1 MLNLLPDEHK
11 KAYKYAKA
19 NVKIATWMLVLV
31 ISILGLMVIVTYGM
45 LNLQSSSKTYQNRI
59 ALMNK
64 TLSKENLKATKA
76 EVVNISNSL
85 RLAVQ
90 VLSNEVLFSKL
101 LQQIGAV
108 MPNGAVLTGLNINQT
123 SGGINLT
130 ANTTNYQS
138 ATQMQVNLSSPTNG
152 IFSKVDIV
160 SIDCSTQSSSSLHG
174 CNVTLRALFN
184 TNNQFLFINQGNK
197 K

>member
-1 MLNLLPDEHK
+1 MLNLLPDENK

-19 NVKIATWMLVLV
+19 NVKIAEWIIVFIVTIV
-31 ISILGLMVIVTYGM
+31 GLLAIVTYGLINM
-45 LNLQSSSKTYQNRI
+45 QSSSNTYQGHI

-64 TLSKENLKATKA
+64 TLNKENLKTTKLK
-76 EVVNISNSL
+76 VVSISNSL

-108 MPNGAVLTGLNINQT
+108 MPSGAVLTALNINQI
-123 SGGINLT
+123 SGGITLT
-130 ANTTNYQS
+130 ANTTDYQS
-138 ATQMQVNLSSPTNG
+138 ATQMQVNLSSPSNG

-160 SIDCSTQSSSSLHG
+160 SINCNAQGSATG
-174 CNVTLRALFN
+174 CTVTLRALFN
-184 TNNQFLFINQGNK
+184 TNNQFLFINQNQGTK

>member
-1 MLNLLPDEHK
+1 MLNLLPDENK

-19 NVKIATWMLVLV
+19 NVKISEWIAVFIVT
-31 ISILGLMVIVTYGM
+31 ILGLLAIVTYGLINM
-45 LNLQSSSKTYQNRI
+45 QSSSNTYQSHI

-64 TLSKENLKATKA
+64 TLKKENLKATKLK
-76 EVVNISNSL
+76 VVSISNSL

-108 MPNGAVLTGLNINQT
+108 MPSGAILTGLNINQI

-130 ANTTNYQS
+130 ANTTDYQS
-138 ATQMQVNLSSPTNG
+138 ATQMQVNLSSPSNG

-160 SIDCSTQSSSSLHG
+160 SINCNAQGSATPTG
-174 CNVTLRALFN
+174 CTVTLRALFN
-184 TNNQFLFINQGNK
+184 TNNQFLFINQGTK